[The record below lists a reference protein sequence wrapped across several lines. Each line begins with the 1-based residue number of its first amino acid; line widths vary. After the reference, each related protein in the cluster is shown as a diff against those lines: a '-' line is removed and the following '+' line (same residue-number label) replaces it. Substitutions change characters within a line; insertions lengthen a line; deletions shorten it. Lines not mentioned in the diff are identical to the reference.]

1 MAEQRA
7 ILARG
12 AVVQKPVLVRYTER
26 LNVGIEHLVPEAF
39 VFAIILTAIVFGM
52 GIVLES
58 KSAFEMLRFWAEG
71 FWGFLAFAMQMALIV
86 ITGHTL
92 ATSPLGRRL
101 VNWLARIP
109 KSSRAAVAFIV
120 PVTAATA
127 FFSWGLGL
135 IVGGLLAVAIARRLR
150 RVDFK
155 LLVAAA
161 YTGMMIG
168 TNGLSV
174 TEPLMVN
181 TPGHF
186 LEDKI
191 GLIPLTETVLS
202 AQMLVPIAVSAV
214 VIAALAWFMH
224 TPNESDLPEVALA
237 EEPQPAPADDA
248 ARRTLAGRLDH
259 STILSWLISV
269 PGLIYCV
276 WWFATR
282 GFDLNLNIFIFL
294 LLMLGLLLHG
304 SPIAYVN
311 AIQNA
316 VGATAGIILQF
327 PFYAGIQG
335 MMASS
340 GLVVTIAGWFTSV
353 ASAFLFPAITF
364 ISSFV
369 LNFFI
374 PSSGGIWMVQGP
386 VMIEAAT
393 NLGVSAA
400 TTVNAFTAGEVVGNI
415 IQPFWAI
422 PMLGL
427 AGLRMKDVMGYCIVF
442 SVVISI
448 IFIVALTLL

>member
-7 ILARG
+7 VPVGEAF
-12 AVVQKPVLVRYTER
+12 VQKPALVRYTER
-26 LNVGIEHLVPEAF
+26 LNVSIEHLVPEAF
-39 VFAIILTAIVFGM
+39 VFAIILTAIVFVM

-58 KSAFEMLRFWAEG
+58 RSAFEMLRFWAEG

-101 VNWLARIP
+101 VDWLATIP
-109 KSSRAAVAFIV
+109 RSSRAAVAFIV
-120 PVTAATA
+120 PVTAVTA

-161 YTGMMIG
+161 YSGMMVG
-168 TNGLSV
+168 TNGMSV

-202 AQMLVPIAVSAV
+202 VQMLVPIAVSAIA
-214 VIAALAWFMH
+214 IAALAWFMH
-224 TPNESDLPEVALA
+224 TPDENDLPEIKLA
-237 EEPQPAPADDA
+237 PELKPEPLSEA
-248 ARRTLAGRLDH
+248 ARRTLASRLDH
-259 STILSWLISV
+259 STLLAWLISV
-269 PGLIYCV
+269 PGLVYCG

-294 LLMLGLLLHG
+294 LLMVGLLLHG

-340 GLVVTIAGWFTSV
+340 GLVVTIAGWFTSI
-353 ASAFLFPAITF
+353 ATAFLFPAITY

-386 VMIEAAT
+386 VMIEAAS

-400 TTVNAFTAGEVVGNI
+400 TTVNAFTAGEVIGNI

-427 AGLRMKDVMGYCIVF
+427 AGLRMRDVMGYCIVF
-442 SVVISI
+442 AAVASV
-448 IFIVALTLL
+448 IFILALTFL